1 MGGPGRV
8 LFFSNYKVRCLI
20 DPNFRLANIEQWD
33 NETQNNVRLQEV
45 GQCNG
50 ERPWEI
56 AGGSNNEYNGQE

>member
-8 LFFSNYKVRCLI
+8 LFFSNFKVRCLI
-20 DPNFRLANIEQWD
+20 DPNIRLANIEQWD

-50 ERPWEI
+50 ERP
-56 AGGSNNEYNGQE
+56 